1 MNNMAY
7 LDTSIIGS
15 YYCPETLSHLVGQN
29 IATLA
34 EAAISSMVELEFCSL
49 LALKVRTRELS
60 KPLAQKA
67 LAQFHQHISDGYY
80 EIMEITQR
88 EYDVA
93 RTWLAGFQTP
103 LRTLDALYLAC
114 AYTHGTTLWTTD
126 KPLAKAAQILG
137 VNCKLI
143 TL

>member
-1 MNNMAY
+1 MAY
-7 LDTSIIGS
+7 LDTSVIGS
-15 YYCPETLSHLVGQN
+15 YYCPETLSCAVGQAL
-29 IATLA
+29 ATLD
-34 EAAISSMVELEFCSL
+34 EATISFLVELEFCSL
-49 LALKVRTRELS
+49 LSLKVRTRELP

-67 LAQFHQHISDGYY
+67 LAQFRQHVSDGYY
-80 EIMEITQR
+80 EVMEITSR

-103 LRTLDALYLAC
+103 LRTLDALHLAC
-114 AYTHGTTLWTTD
+114 AYVHGTTLWTTD
-126 KPLAKAAQILG
+126 KSLAKAAQILG